1 MAKARKPRA
10 KNREAKKVYEG
21 NVFDKIFRE
30 NAESIFLP
38 LVEERLGIKI
48 KTFVQMK
55 EKRQTTLER
64 EMDFFYEVETE
75 EGDKFILHLEFQTE
89 NEDDMLYRNG
99 EYHGIALRKKKMEIK
114 HVVVFLGEGK
124 ATMPTQLP
132 ENQIYKGFDLINIH
146 EFDSKTLLESQ
157 IPDVVL
163 LTILADYP
171 KEQVRS
177 VIRLILR
184 QLEATCKSPAEKSK
198 YFKQLI
204 LLSRL
209 RKIEDLTTKI
219 TEEMPITFDL
229 ETDILYRQGKI
240 KGELEGELKG
250 ELKGIETGRLDTAK
264 NLIENT
270 DFSDEKI
277 AFLTS
282 VSVTIVKKM
291 RLDLKR
297 H

>member
-10 KNREAKKVYEG
+10 KNKEAKKVYEG

-75 EGDKFILHLEFQTE
+75 DGNKFILHLEFQTE
-89 NEDDMLYRNG
+89 NEDDMLYRNA

-124 ATMPTQLP
+124 AKMPTQLP
-132 ENQIYKGFDLINIH
+132 DNQIYKGFDLINIH

-157 IPDVVL
+157 IPDVIL
-163 LTILADYP
+163 LAILADYP
-171 KEQVRS
+171 KEQVEA
-177 VIRLILR
+177 VLRLLIR
-184 QLEATCKSPAEKSK
+184 QLRLVCANPTELSK
-198 YFKQLI
+198 YLKQLI

-219 TEEMPITFDL
+219 AQEMPITYDI
-229 ETDILYRQGKI
+229 ETDALYRQGEI
-240 KGELEGELKG
+240 KGEI
-250 ELKGIETGRLDTAK
+250 KGIEKARLETAT

-277 AFLTS
+277 AFLAS
-282 VSVTIVKKM
+282 VDVAIVKKL
-291 RLDLKR
+291 RADLLR
-297 H
+297 Q

>member
-1 MAKARKPRA
+1 MAKKRKPRA
-10 KNREAKKVYEG
+10 QNQEAKKVYEG

-75 EGDKFILHLEFQTE
+75 DGDKFILHLEFQTE

-114 HVVVFLGEGK
+114 HVVIFLGEGK
-124 ATMPTQLP
+124 ATMPTRLP
-132 ENQIYKGFDLINIH
+132 ENQIYKGFDLININ
-146 EFDSKTLLESQ
+146 EFDSKTLLDSQ
-157 IPDVVL
+157 IPDVILLAVL
-163 LTILADYP
+163 ANYP
-171 KEQVRS
+171 KEQANT
-177 VIRLILR
+177 VIRSILR
-184 QLEATCKSPAEKSK
+184 QLEINCKNPVEQSK

-209 RKIEDLTTKI
+209 RKIENLTTKI
-219 TEEMPITFDL
+219 VEEMPITFDL
-229 ETDILYRQGKI
+229 ESDILYQ
-240 KGELEGELKG
+240 KGEIRGEIRG
-250 ELKGIETGRLDTAK
+250 EIKGIEKGRLETVK
-264 NLIENT
+264 NLLGNT
-270 DFSDEKI
+270 DFSDDKI

-282 VSVTIVKKM
+282 VNVATVSQM
-291 RLDLKR
+291 RADLR
-297 H
+297 RT

>member
-1 MAKARKPRA
+1 MAKKRKPRA
-10 KNREAKKVYEG
+10 QNKEAKKVYEG

-75 EGDKFILHLEFQTE
+75 DGYKFILHLEFQTE
-89 NEDDMLYRNG
+89 NEDDMLYRNA

-114 HVVVFLGEGK
+114 HVVIFLGEGK
-124 ATMPTQLP
+124 ATMPTRLP

-146 EFDSKTLLESQ
+146 EFNSEKLLDSQ
-157 IPDVVL
+157 VPDVILLAVL
-163 LTILADYP
+163 GNYP
-171 KEQVRS
+171 KEQANTI
-177 VIRLILR
+177 IRLILR
-184 QLEATCKSPAEKSK
+184 QLEINCKNPVEQSK

-209 RKIEDLTTKI
+209 RKIENLTTKI
-219 TEEMPITFDL
+219 VEEMPITFDL
-229 ETDILYRQGKI
+229 ESDILYQ
-240 KGELEGELKG
+240 KGEIRGEIRG
-250 ELKGIETGRLDTAK
+250 EIKGIEKGRLETAK
-264 NLIENT
+264 NLLENT
-270 DFSDEKI
+270 DFSDDKI

-282 VSVTIVKKM
+282 VNVATVSQM
-291 RLDLKR
+291 RADLR
-297 H
+297 RT

>member
-1 MAKARKPRA
+1 MAKKRKPRTQN
-10 KNREAKKVYEG
+10 KEAKKVYEG

-75 EGDKFILHLEFQTE
+75 DGYKFILHLEFQTE
-89 NEDDMLYRNG
+89 NEDDMLYRNA

-114 HVVVFLGEGK
+114 HVVIFLGEGK
-124 ATMPTQLP
+124 ATMPTRLP
-132 ENQIYKGFDLINIH
+132 ENQIYKGFDLININ
-146 EFDSKTLLESQ
+146 EFDSKTLLDSQ
-157 IPDVVL
+157 IPDVILLAVL
-163 LTILADYP
+163 GNYP
-171 KEQVRS
+171 KEQANTI
-177 VIRLILR
+177 IRLILR
-184 QLEATCKSPAEKSK
+184 QLEINCKNPVEQSK

-209 RKIEDLTTKI
+209 RKIENLTTKI
-219 TEEMPITFDL
+219 VEEMPITFDL
-229 ETDILYRQGKI
+229 ESDILYQ
-240 KGELEGELKG
+240 KGEIRGEIRG
-250 ELKGIETGRLDTAK
+250 EIKGIEKGRLETAK
-264 NLIENT
+264 NLLENT
-270 DFSDEKI
+270 DFSDDKI

-282 VSVTIVKKM
+282 VNVATVSQM
-291 RLDLKR
+291 RADLR
-297 H
+297 RT

>member
-1 MAKARKPRA
+1 MAKMRKPRT
-10 KNREAKKVYEG
+10 KNKEAKKVYEG
-21 NVFDKIFRE
+21 NAFDKIFRE
-30 NAESIFLP
+30 NAEFIFMP

-75 EGDKFILHLEFQTE
+75 DGRKFILHLEFQTE

-124 ATMPTQLP
+124 TTMPTQLP
-132 ENQIYKGFDLINIH
+132 DNQIYKGFDLINIH

-157 IPDVVL
+157 IPDVIL
-163 LTILADYP
+163 LAILADYP
-171 KEQVRS
+171 KEQTNTI
-177 VIRLILR
+177 IRLVLR
-184 QLEATCKSPAEKSK
+184 QLEVNYKNPVERSK
-198 YFKQLI
+198 YLKQLI

-219 TEEMPITFDL
+219 VEEMPITFDL
-229 ETDILYRQGKI
+229 ETDILYRKGEI
-240 KGELEGELKG
+240 KGEI
-250 ELKGIETGRLDTAK
+250 KGIEKSRLETAK

-270 DFSDEKI
+270 DFPDDKI

-282 VSVTIVKKM
+282 LETEVVKKIRANLM
-291 RLDLKR
+291 RQ
-297 H
+297 

>member
-10 KNREAKKVYEG
+10 QNKEAKKVYEG
-21 NVFDKIFRE
+21 NLFDKIFRE
-30 NAESIFLP
+30 NAESIFMP

-48 KTFVQMK
+48 KTFVQLK

-75 EGDKFILHLEFQTE
+75 EGYKFILHLEFQTE

-99 EYHGIALRKKKMEIK
+99 EYHGIALRRKKMEIK
-114 HVVVFLGEGK
+114 HVVLFLGEGK
-124 ATMPTQLP
+124 ATMPTRLP
-132 ENQIYKGFDLINIH
+132 ENQIYKGFDLININ
-146 EFDSKTLLESQ
+146 EFNSKTLLESQ
-157 IPDVVL
+157 IPDVIL
-163 LTILADYP
+163 LAILGDYP
-171 KEQVRS
+171 KEQTKTI
-177 VIRLILR
+177 IRLILR
-184 QLEATCKSPAEKSK
+184 RLELTCKNPVEQSK

-219 TEEMPITFDL
+219 TEEMPITFDM
-229 ETDILYRQGKI
+229 ESDVLYRKGKT
-240 KGELEGELKG
+240 KGEIE
-250 ELKGIETGRLDTAK
+250 GIEKARLQTAK

-277 AFLTS
+277 AFLASLKVET
-282 VSVTIVKKM
+282 VKNM
-291 RLDLKR
+291 RAELMR
-297 H
+297 Q